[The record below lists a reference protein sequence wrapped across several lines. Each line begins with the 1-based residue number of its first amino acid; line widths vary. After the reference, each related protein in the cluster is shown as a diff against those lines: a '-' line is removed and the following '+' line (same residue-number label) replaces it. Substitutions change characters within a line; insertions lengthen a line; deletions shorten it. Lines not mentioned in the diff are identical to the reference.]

1 LRELVSEASGSWVDK
16 CLNGDSIEYIA
27 EHLDCLQPQGRLDSF
42 ASLLLELG
50 NQTQVVAFEEQ
61 GQTLLSK
68 AIGNFWNRFPE
79 EVFTLLHTV
88 VRRSVGGTGM
98 STEAHAAHMVLAIRC
113 VTALWEEARRLAGGG
128 QEEFE
133 HLQKAFLG
141 LPPIQSKVPSDFDEL
156 DSLGLV
162 KLALKAL
169 VLPLMYETLLCLSV
183 KDADTALEILPKL
196 QASQLWVDAFSS
208 AHEHAAPL
216 KDLDWYLE
224 LQFRNHKWLDAFSRC
239 GVRVDQQ
246 SDESLARDEMLEW
259 ARMRLSRDEPLLE
272 LVQSKKIC
280 DDAQWEEMRRTLA
293 YRVLELLLSA
303 FEQACDFDGATHD
316 LAVVVAQSPWMLQLV
331 SPPLLRSFLQRIALI
346 PLRLDGLS
354 PYYAAADAL
363 PSAVG
368 SAPAV

>member
-1 LRELVSEASGSWVDK
+1 MG
-16 CLNGDSIEYIA
+16 
-27 EHLDCLQPQGRLDSF
+27 
-42 ASLLLELG
+42 
-50 NQTQVVAFEEQ
+50 
-61 GQTLLSK
+61 
-68 AIGNFWNRFPE
+68 
-79 EVFTLLHTV
+79 
-88 VRRSVGGTGM
+88 
-98 STEAHAAHMVLAIRC
+98 
-113 VTALWEEARRLAGGG
+113 
-128 QEEFE
+128 
-133 HLQKAFLG
+133 
-141 LPPIQSKVPSDFDEL
+141 
-156 DSLGLV
+156 
-162 KLALKAL
+162 
-169 VLPLMYETLLCLSV
+169 
-183 KDADTALEILPKL
+183 
-196 QASQLWVDAFSS
+196 
-208 AHEHAAPL
+208 
-216 KDLDWYLE
+216 
-224 LQFRNHKWLDAFSRC
+224 AFSRC

-368 SAPAV
+368 SAPAAVTA